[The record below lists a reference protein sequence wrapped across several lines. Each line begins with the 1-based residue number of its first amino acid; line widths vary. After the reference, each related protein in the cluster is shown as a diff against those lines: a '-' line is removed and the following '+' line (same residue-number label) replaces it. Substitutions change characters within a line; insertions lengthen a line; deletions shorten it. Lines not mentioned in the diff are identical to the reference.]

1 MTSKTFFSHLNVQR
15 FTLFVSVPVMVCV
28 LNVHYGTRRAQ
39 PLTNA
44 GVITFFLFAKAANAS
59 MNTEEFI
66 NDPRNPRFKAG
77 GVKEEH

>member
-1 MTSKTFFSHLNVQR
+1 MAF
-15 FTLFVSVPVMVCV
+15 
-28 LNVHYGTRRAQ
+28 GIRRAYPTPIVK
-39 PLTNA
+39 PLWPYA
-44 GVITFFLFAKAANAS
+44 VGGVITFFLFAKAANAS